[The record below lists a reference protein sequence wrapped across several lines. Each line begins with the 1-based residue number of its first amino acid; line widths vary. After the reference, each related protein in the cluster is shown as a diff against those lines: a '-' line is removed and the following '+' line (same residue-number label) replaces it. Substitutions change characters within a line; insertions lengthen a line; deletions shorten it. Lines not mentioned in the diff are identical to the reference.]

1 MKEFRTTPDEGVRAT
16 PRYTFHMSGDPQKTF
31 YLETFG
37 CQMNV
42 HDSEKVV
49 GTLVQE
55 GYRQV
60 ETVEQADLIL
70 YNTCSIR
77 DKAEQK
83 VFHRLADYKKL
94 QAQGKQFGVLG
105 CVAQQEGEKI
115 FERAPHVSLV
125 CGSAS
130 YRKLPEML
138 VKLERLKHE
147 AVHSRE
153 LASIGEV
160 PVAELGRATKPSLG
174 ASLVRI
180 TGLDDRQTD
189 ECFETEFT
197 ARTNPHRG
205 YITIIEGCD
214 KFCAYCVVPF
224 TRGKERSRTADSVLQ
239 EARQMADLGYS
250 EVQLLGQ
257 NVNSYVDPSR
267 KKTFAELLAAV
278 AEVHG
283 IRRVRFTTSHP
294 RDFGRDIVEA
304 IDAVPT
310 LCDHVHLPVQS
321 GSTRILDA
329 MSRLYDREQYLERI
343 SWMKSAKREISI
355 TTDVIVGF
363 PGETE
368 AEFSETLDLLDEV
381 EYDSV
386 FTFKYSARPNTPAL
400 SLIDAIPEEEK
411 SRRLEILM
419 AKQREIQIKN
429 YEKFVGRTLEVM
441 VESYN
446 EGRSQWIGRTSQNK
460 TLNFAASVN
469 PQVGQ
474 YAQVRVTRSFPNS
487 LIGELVV

>member
-1 MKEFRTTPDEGVRAT
+1 
-16 PRYTFHMSGDPQKTF
+16 MSGAPQKTF

-49 GTLVQE
+49 GTLIQE

-60 ETVEQADLIL
+60 ETVEQADLVL

-94 QAQGKQFGVLG
+94 QALGKQFGVLG

-138 VKLERLKHE
+138 VKLQGPKEQAQE
-147 AVHSRE
+147 SRE
-153 LASIGEV
+153 AASIDEASVSSVSSSGISS
-160 PVAELGRATKPSLG
+160 ASRKD
-174 ASLVRI
+174 SLVRI

-189 ECFETEFT
+189 ECFETEFA

-224 TRGKERSRTADSVLQ
+224 TRGKERSRTSDSVVQ

-250 EVQLLGQ
+250 EIQLLGQ
-257 NVNSYVDPSR
+257 NVNSYRDPSG
-267 KKTFAELLAAV
+267 KKTFAELLTAV
-278 AEVHG
+278 GEVHG
-283 IRRVRFTTSHP
+283 IRRLRFMTSHP

-304 IDAVPT
+304 IESVPS

-329 MSRLYDREQYLERI
+329 MQRLYTREQYLERI
-343 SWMKSAKREISI
+343 SWMKSATREISI

-368 AEFSETLDLLDEV
+368 SDFADTLGLLDEV
-381 EYDSV
+381 GYDSV
-386 FTFKYSARPNTPAL
+386 FTFKYSPRPNTPAL
-400 SLIDAIPEEEK
+400 SLDDAVPEEEK
-411 SRRLEILM
+411 SRRLELLM
-419 AKQREIQIKN
+419 AKQREIQVERYK
-429 YEKFVGRTLEVM
+429 KFVGTTLEVM
-441 VESYN
+441 VEGYN
-446 EGRSQWIGRTSQNK
+446 DSRSQWIGRTSQNK
-460 TLNFAASVN
+460 TLNFSAAAN
-469 PQVGQ
+469 PSVGQ

-487 LIGELVV
+487 LVGELVV

>member
-1 MKEFRTTPDEGVRAT
+1 
-16 PRYTFHMSGDPQKTF
+16 MSAAPHKTF

-42 HDSEKVV
+42 HDSEKVI
-49 GTLVQE
+49 GTLVHE

-94 QAQGKQFGVLG
+94 LAQGKRFGVLG

-115 FERAPHVSLV
+115 FDRAPHVSLV

-138 VKLERLKHE
+138 AQLESEVGVPNSAEKSRVPSPEFTHSVGNTRDSRL
-147 AVHSRE
+147 
-153 LASIGEV
+153 G
-160 PVAELGRATKPSLG
+160 TQ
-174 ASLVRI
+174 SLVRI
-180 TGLDDRQTD
+180 TGLDDRETD

-224 TRGKERSRTADSVLQ
+224 TRGKERSRTSESVLA
-239 EARQMADLGYS
+239 EARQMADLGYT
-250 EVQLLGQ
+250 EIQLLGQ
-257 NVNSYVDPSR
+257 NVNSYKDPAGKPGG

-278 AEVHG
+278 GEVPG

-294 RDFGRDIVEA
+294 RDFGRDIIDA

-321 GSTRILDA
+321 GSDRVLNA
-329 MSRLYDREQYLERI
+329 MQRLYNREQYLERI
-343 SWMKSAKREISI
+343 AWMKAARREISI
-355 TTDVIVGF
+355 TSDVIVGF

-368 AEFSETLDLLDEV
+368 EDFAETLSLLDEV
-381 EYDSV
+381 GYDSV
-386 FTFKYSARPNTPAL
+386 FTFKYSPRPNTPSLAL
-400 SLIDAIPEEEK
+400 EDAIPDEEK
-411 SRRLEILM
+411 ARRLEVLM
-419 AKQREIQIKN
+419 AKQKEIQITRYKK
-429 YEKFVGRTLEVM
+429 YIGTISEVM
-441 VESYN
+441 VEGRN
-446 EGRSQWIGRTSQNK
+446 EARGQWIGRTSQNK
-460 TLNFAASVN
+460 TLNFTAPETAAPSVGTYV
-469 PQVGQ
+469 P
-474 YAQVRVTRSFPNS
+474 VRATASFPNS
-487 LIGELVV
+487 LVGEMVV

>member
-1 MKEFRTTPDEGVRAT
+1 MPAKHP
-16 PRYTFHMSGDPQKTF
+16 SKTF

-42 HDSEKVV
+42 HDSEKVI
-49 GTLVQE
+49 GTLVHE

-94 QAQGKQFGVLG
+94 LAQGKKFGVLG

-130 YRKLPEML
+130 YRNLPQML
-138 VKLERLKHE
+138 VQLEAGTFGSPKPE
-147 AVHSRE
+147 AR
-153 LASIGEV
+153 
-160 PVAELGRATKPSLG
+160 KPEPGIPL
-174 ASLVRI
+174 RI
-180 TGLDDRQTD
+180 TGLDDRETD

-224 TRGKERSRTADSVLQ
+224 TRGKERSRTSESVLA
-239 EARQMADLGYS
+239 EARQMADLGYT
-250 EVQLLGQ
+250 EIQLLGQ
-257 NVNSYVDPSR
+257 NVNSYKDPAGKPGAGFSGK

-278 AEVHG
+278 AEVPG

-321 GSTRILDA
+321 GSDRVLNA
-329 MSRLYDREQYLERI
+329 MQRLYTREQYLERI
-343 SWMKSAKREISI
+343 AWMKAAKREISI
-355 TTDVIVGF
+355 TSDVIVGF

-368 AEFSETLDLLDEV
+368 EDFEQTLSLVDEV
-381 EYDSV
+381 GYDSI
-386 FTFKYSARPNTPAL
+386 FTFKYSPRPNTTSLAL
-400 SLIDAIPEEEK
+400 EDAIPDEEK
-411 SRRLEILM
+411 ARRLEVLM
-419 AKQREIQIKN
+419 AKQKEIQIARYSK
-429 YEKFVGRTLEVM
+429 YIGTISEVM
-441 VESYN
+441 VEGRN
-446 EGRSQWIGRTSQNK
+446 EARAQWIGRTSQNK
-460 TLNFAASVN
+460 TLNFTAPEASA
-469 PQVGQ
+469 PKVGS
-474 YAQVRVTRSFPNS
+474 YVPVKATTSFPNS
-487 LIGELVV
+487 LLGELVV